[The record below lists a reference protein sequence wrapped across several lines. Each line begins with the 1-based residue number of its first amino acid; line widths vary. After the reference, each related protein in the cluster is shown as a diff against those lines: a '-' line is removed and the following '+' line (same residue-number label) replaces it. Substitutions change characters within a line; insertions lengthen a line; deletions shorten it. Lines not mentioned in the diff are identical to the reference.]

1 MSQGQFFWYDVMTT
15 DTKAAARFYSAVVG
29 WGTQEQGA
37 AGKEYTVFTV
47 NGQGVAGLMPI
58 PEDAAQH
65 GAKPAWMG
73 YIAVDD
79 VDAAAAK
86 LKKLGGTVHREPQT
100 IPGIIRFAVVS
111 DNQDAGLF
119 IARGLAKET
128 MPEFPMDTPG
138 TIGWRE
144 LFAADGKSAFAF
156 YESMFGWTKADSLDM
171 GEMGT
176 YQLFTTG
183 SGCAP
188 AGGMMTKPPA
198 VPRPF
203 WGYYFNVPAID
214 AAADRVKAAGG
225 TIMMGPHEVPGGQWI
240 LQCKDPQDA
249 YFALVARKR

>member
-1 MSQGQFFWYDVMTT
+1 MSQGQFFWYDIMTT

-37 AGKEYTVFTV
+37 AGKEYTLFTV

-58 PEDAAQH
+58 PEDVAQH
-65 GAKPAWMG
+65 GAKPAWLG
-73 YIAVDD
+73 YISVED

-100 IPGIIRFAVVS
+100 VPGIIRFAVVS
-111 DNQDAGLF
+111 DNQGAAF
-119 IARGLAKET
+119 YVARGLAKET
-128 MPEFPMDTPG
+128 MPEFPVDTAG
-138 TIGWRE
+138 TVGWRE
-144 LFAADGKSAFAF
+144 LYANDWKAAFAF
-156 YESMFGWTKADSLDM
+156 YANMFGWTKADALDM

-183 SGCAP
+183 GGAP
-188 AGGMMTKPPA
+188 VGGMMTKPPSI
-198 VPRPF
+198 PRPF

-214 AAADRVKAAGG
+214 AAADRVKSAGG
-225 TIMMGPHEVPGGQWI
+225 RIMMGPHEVPGGQWI
-240 LQCKDPQDA
+240 VQCEDPQGA

>member
-29 WGTQEQGA
+29 WGTQEQSA

-58 PEDAAQH
+58 PEDVAQC
-65 GAKPAWMG
+65 GGKPAWMG
-73 YIAVDD
+73 YVWVDD

-86 LKKLGGTVHREPQT
+86 LQKLGGTVHREPQT

-111 DNQDAGLF
+111 DNQGTGLL

-144 LFAADGKSAFAF
+144 LYAADGKAAFAF
-156 YESMFGWTKADSLDM
+156 YESMFGWTKADSFDM

-183 SGCAP
+183 GGAP
-188 AGGMMTKPPA
+188 VGGMMTKPPSI
-198 VPRPF
+198 PRPF